1 MTRTSF
7 TITTELA
14 AIGDPRHARMLGD
27 FAVQRDAM
35 LGVIRIAMEGT
46 EGFWERHD
54 GGDELLVLVSG
65 RMTMTLRPASGP
77 DQVHELGEGDALLI
91 PSGVA
96 HSARLHTPEVHL
108 LFVTPREGNAAWT
121 EHPEGKRRH

>member
-1 MTRTSF
+1 MTGTSF
-7 TITTELA
+7 TIATELA

-27 FAVQRDAM
+27 FAALRDAM
-35 LGVIRIAMEGT
+35 LGVIRIGVKGT

-65 RMTMTLRPASGP
+65 HMTMTLRPASEP
-77 DQVHELGEGDALLI
+77 DQAHDLGAGDALLI
-91 PSGVA
+91 PRGVA

-108 LFVTPREGNAAWT
+108 LFVTPREGNEAWT
-121 EHPEGKRRH
+121 EHPEGTRRH